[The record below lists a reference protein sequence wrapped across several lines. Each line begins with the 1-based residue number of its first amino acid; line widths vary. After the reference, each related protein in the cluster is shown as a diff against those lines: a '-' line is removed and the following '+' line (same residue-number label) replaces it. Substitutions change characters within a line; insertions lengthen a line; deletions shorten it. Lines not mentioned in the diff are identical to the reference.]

1 MEKNIN
7 KLARLKNINNLARL
21 IFNNNKDKGF
31 HDQQHTPEH
40 MLCLVISEL
49 MEAVEADRKG
59 RFHYSK
65 SYTNK
70 KERPKKEQ
78 WANVIGYEDSY
89 MVSNYGRVRSKNMRV
104 WGGRAF
110 YEKKGC
116 ILRPGL
122 GGTGY
127 YTVSLRGKT
136 HKVAVLVANAFI
148 DNKNGLDVV
157 NHIDGDKTNDCVSN
171 LEWVSYSQNSQ
182 HAYNSGLHKPS
193 KIWKI
198 PYSDRCEIAFKK
210 KSGINYSTIFK
221 NKSYGVTKS
230 AIQRICREYEKYT
243 DSVEMELA
251 DAVIRLLDAAGA
263 LDERLSIE
271 SVYLNKEKATER
283 LKGLQLTESLFK
295 LITTITYTFQFY
307 GNKAAIENGIGEL
320 LAICSL
326 MDIDVMYHVEL
337 KLRYN
342 ETRAYKH
349 GKRY

>member
-1 MEKNIN
+1 MKDLN
-7 KLARLKNINNLARL
+7 KLSKEIYEA
-21 IFNNNKDKGF
+21 NKAKGF
-31 HDQQHTPEH
+31 HDEKHSEEH
-40 MLCLVISEL
+40 MMCLVVSEL

-104 WGGRAF
+104 WGGRTF
-110 YEKKGC
+110 YEKKGR
-116 ILRPGL
+116 ILKPGL

-127 YTVSLRGKT
+127 YTVSLNGKT

-210 KSGINYSTIFK
+210 KSGINYSTILK

-230 AIQRICREYEKYT
+230 AIQRICMDYEKYT

-251 DAVIRLLDAAGA
+251 DAVIRLLDTAGA
-263 LDERLSIE
+263 LGISINIE
-271 SVYLNKEKATER
+271 DINE
-283 LKGLQLTESLFK
+283 
-295 LITTITYTFQFY
+295 
-307 GNKAAIENGIGEL
+307 AIEGFDKELFAKMKFTECIYRITFATVEHPCAVIDSLALILAYCDLLGIDL
-320 LAICSL
+320 WK
-326 MDIDVMYHVEL
+326 HVEL
-337 KLRYN
+337 KLKYN
-342 ETRAYKH
+342 SLRPYKH
-349 GKRY
+349 GKAY

>member
-7 KLARLKNINNLARL
+7 KLARL

-31 HDQQHTPEH
+31 HDQDHTPEH

-59 RFHYSK
+59 KRCTDLCDTIGQSSDG
-65 SYTNK
+65 SYN
-70 KERPKKEQ
+70 Q
-78 WANVIGYEDSY
+78 DIY
-89 MVSNYGRVRSKNMRV
+89 VSDFLSIVKD
-104 WGGRAF
+104 
-110 YEKKGC
+110 
-116 ILRPGL
+116 
-122 GGTGY
+122 T
-127 YTVSLRGKT
+127 
-136 HKVAVLVANAFI
+136 
-148 DNKNGLDVV
+148 
-157 NHIDGDKTNDCVSN
+157 
-171 LEWVSYSQNSQ
+171 LE
-182 HAYNSGLHKPS
+182 
-193 KIWKI
+193 
-198 PYSDRCEIAFKK
+198 E
-210 KSGINYSTIFK
+210 
-221 NKSYGVTKS
+221 
-230 AIQRICREYEKYT
+230 
-243 DSVEMELA
+243 ELA
-251 DAVIRLLDAAGA
+251 DAVIRLLDTAGA

-271 SVYLNKEKATER
+271 NVYLNKEKATER
-283 LKGLQLTESLFK
+283 LKGLKLTESLFK